1 MQQSR
6 VEPYVGTSSSLRA
19 ASADVGPM
27 RPFDADHHDDQYT
40 VAIPEAERTID
51 IPINSEECEPTLTYD
66 VDAIPAS
73 PTAAEVQVG
82 VTLRKRYVLHRLIGT
97 GGTCRVFLAE
107 DLHRRLAP
115 EAAGELIALKV
126 LRPGLGHSEYS
137 LQRLRREFSQMQQ
150 LTHGS
155 ITRVF
160 DLDCDGDTWFMT
172 MELVD
177 GPNALTWMNGDYSSA
192 EALRVILACCDAMD
206 HAHRKGIV
214 HGDLKPGNVLV
225 LADAS
230 VKLIDFGSVAECT
243 ESLETAKL
251 EATPQY
257 ASPAVLAGNM
267 AEVRDDV
274 FSLGCLAYMI
284 LARGQ
289 HPFDRKPSSEAASAQ
304 LRAPYIPGI
313 ALRMF
318 EVVARALAWDP
329 AQRHGSVRELQHALL
344 ASELPRAQPSVP
356 HQSMQGVTAVM
367 ERPEGAGTQP
377 GFPRTDAHAVTAVM
391 ERPEGAGFQP
401 GFPRTDV
408 HAVTAVMERP
418 EGAGFQPGFPR
429 TDAHAVTAV
438 MQSPPGAVQ
447 PQTAAANA
455 KPITSPPPPHKERSA
470 NTQGDY
476 SYLSQFRG
484 YVAGPMLDTKPQRDV
499 LQQESQE
506 LEAILPPAAPAPAV
520 FVPQSSHMPATLAP
534 TAQRQPRARVERHL
548 PPQPPRSKRAV
559 VSAVG
564 LSLLVAAGFGAARL
578 TGSAPQQELAAFVTP
593 PVNPAPV
600 SPLVMTLATPEL
612 KPLSLP
618 RQRAPLVRIAVS
630 RPAKP
635 DQPKP
640 ARQRPE
646 PAPVAATRSGPT
658 AKVSFE
664 SRAVEVSPNQ
674 TLVAIPIRRSN
685 SDRGAARVAW
695 QIEGVRGRELLDAE
709 RAGAQVIQFHVGQAT
724 RTLYVPLRKEAGE
737 LAADGLRTFRVK
749 LRQVKGGPSPGR
761 VAEIRV
767 TLLD

>member
-27 RPFDADHHDDQYT
+27 RPFGTAPHDDQYT

-51 IPINSEECEPTLTYD
+51 IPISGQEFEPTLTYD
-66 VDAIPAS
+66 MHAIAAS
-73 PTAAEVQVG
+73 PTAAAEVQVG
-82 VTLRKRYVLHRLIGT
+82 ATLRKRYVLHRLIGT
-97 GGTCRVFLAE
+97 GGTCHVFLAE
-107 DLHRRLAP
+107 DLHRRLPP
-115 EAAGELIALKV
+115 EAGGELIALKV
-126 LRPGLGHSEYS
+126 LRPGHGAYS
-137 LQRLRREFSQMQQ
+137 LQRLRREFLQMQQ
-150 LTHGS
+150 LSHVS

-177 GPNALTWMNGDYSSA
+177 APSALTWMNGDYSNA
-192 EALRVILACCDAMD
+192 EALRVILACCDAVD

-225 LADAS
+225 LPDAS
-230 VKLIDFGSVAECT
+230 VKLIDFGSVAEFT
-243 ESLETAKL
+243 ESSDTAKL

-289 HPFDRKPSSEAASAQ
+289 HPFDRKPSSEAANAQ
-304 LRAPYIPGI
+304 LQAPYIPGI

-344 ASELPRAQPSVP
+344 AAELTRAQPSVP

-367 ERPEGAGTQP
+367 ERPLGTEIQP
-377 GFPRTDAHAVTAVM
+377 S
-391 ERPEGAGFQP
+391 
-401 GFPRTDV
+401 FPRTDV
-408 HAVTAVMERP
+408 H
-418 EGAGFQPGFPR
+418 G
-429 TDAHAVTAV
+429 VTAV
-438 MQSPPGAVQ
+438 MQSPQGAGTQPGSPRTDAHGAVTLIRPGAVP
-447 PQTAAANA
+447 PQAAAANA
-455 KPITSPPPPHKERSA
+455 KPVTPPPPHPDKSA
-470 NTQGDY
+470 NTPGDY
-476 SYLSQFRG
+476 SYLNKFRG
-484 YVAGPMLDTKPQRDV
+484 YVAGPMLESKPHRHALEDE
-499 LQQESQE
+499 LQE
-506 LEAILPPAAPAPAV
+506 LEAMLPPAAPGPAG
-520 FVPQSSHMPATLAP
+520 FVPQPLHTAPATRAP
-534 TAQRQPRARVERHL
+534 TAQREPRVEHR
-548 PPQPPRSKRAV
+548 PARQPARSKRTL

-578 TGSAPQQELAAFVTP
+578 SGPAPKQESAALVTP
-593 PVNPAPV
+593 PVDPAPVSAPPV
-600 SPLVMTLATPEL
+600 SPLVLTLATPEL
-612 KPLSLP
+612 TPMSLP
-618 RQRAPLVRIAVS
+618 RQRAPLVRIAAS
-630 RPAKP
+630 KPAKP

-646 PAPVAATRSGPT
+646 PAPAVMAATRSAPA

-664 SRAVEVSPNQ
+664 SRTVEVSPNQ

-685 SDRGAARVAW
+685 SNRGAARVAW
-695 QIEGVRGRELLDAE
+695 QIEGGSGPELLDAE
-709 RAGAQVIQFHVGQAT
+709 RAGAQMIQFHAGQAE
-724 RTLYVPLRKEAGE
+724 RMLYVPLRKEAGE

-749 LRQVKGGPSPGR
+749 LRQVKDGPSPGR
-761 VAEIRV
+761 VAEVRV